1 MGEGMRKGEGLKE
14 VEREIGREK
23 EDAVDGEINGG
34 KDRREGLR
42 VPKIFLTEIC
52 PHLKCI
58 NYKSAFLSM
67 LRTSYKN

>member
-42 VPKIFLTEIC
+42 V
-52 PHLKCI
+52 
-58 NYKSAFLSM
+58 
-67 LRTSYKN
+67 